1 MAKKYAHFCRKI
13 TVNGVEYESLRE
25 ACATYNV
32 SYYGILNRLH
42 HGMTPDEAFS
52 KPLRKPRPIT
62 GIAHHRLARTWY
74 NMVSRCYGAPS
85 AAYQD
90 YGARGIEIYQPWL
103 DDPREFVKY
112 CEEVLGWTPEKLDV
126 QKLTIDRIDV
136 NGNYE
141 PGNLRLA
148 TKQEQSLNTRAN
160 RKYWKEVEGINVAKL
175 AREHN
180 MHPRTLRARLINGWD
195 LEKALTTPVQQR
207 KKVDHSESK
216 ITSREKISK
225 PRKLTWEQVREIR
238 AKFATG
244 NYTKVGLGKEYGIT
258 HKTVERIVKR
268 MIWKND
274 PLEAKAE

>member
-1 MAKKYAHFCRKI
+1 MAKKFAHFCRKV
-13 TVNGVEYESLRE
+13 TVNGITYDSVRDACE
-25 ACATYNV
+25 ALGAP
-32 SYYGILNRLH
+32 YGGVLNRLSR
-42 HGMTPDEAFS
+42 GMSDEEAF
-52 KPLRKPRPIT
+52 KPPFRKPRKIT
-62 GIAHHRLARTWY
+62 GIAHHRLAKTWY
-74 NMVSRCYGAPS
+74 NMVDRCYQES
-85 AAYQD
+85 SMYYKD
-90 YGARGIEIYQPWL
+90 YGGRGIKIYQPWL

-141 PGNLRLA
+141 PGNIRLA
-148 TKQEQSLNTRAN
+148 TKQEQAVN
-160 RKYWKEVEGINVAKL
+160 RRRGYTLRPELQDIDIAECSRIYGIK
-175 AREHN
+175 
-180 MHPRTLRARLINGWD
+180 PYTLRARLLAGWD

-216 ITSREKISK
+216 ITSREKTSK

-244 NYTKVGLGKEYGIT
+244 NYTKVGLGKEYGIN